1 MLSLYCTEK
10 VLYITVNQI
19 TESEVANMA
28 NKNEIVE
35 VITEIDKKNYNQC
48 IEKIGTL
55 LTGVAKSYLMIG
67 VQLKRIRDKKL
78 FNVEGYKNVYEL
90 ASEKFGMGKTTC
102 GNAINVVERFCT
114 EKGVLKEEYK
124 AFSFTQ
130 LVEML
135 PLEDEQLKD
144 VGEMMSAK
152 EIRELKKDKNDK
164 KEKKENNGS
173 SSSQLENDAEESTV
187 EEIPTLTVEKNLIKA
202 LKATGCKEFAELA
215 DMLEEYGTITVSIK

>member
-1 MLSLYCTEK
+1 
-10 VLYITVNQI
+10 
-19 TESEVANMA
+19 MA
-28 NKNEIVE
+28 KNEIVE

-135 PLEDEQLKD
+135 PLEDDQLKD

-164 KEKKENNGS
+164 KEKKEKKES
-173 SSSQLENDAEESTV
+173 SSSQLENDAEEST
-187 EEIPTLTVEKNLIKA
+187 EEVVPTLTVEKNLIKA
-202 LKATGCKEFAELA
+202 LKATGCKEFIELA